1 MRWCGEWR
9 KNAPHPLSSL
19 LKPPSECWESN
30 FQRRGYLVDPAS
42 IICLS
47 PRLSHARLSTALER
61 QNYAELHR
69 TVAILPHDRR
79 RPSRV
84 GATDNPTKGEA
95 NTLILTPKGKRPLTR
110 YVPGGFAGVDFGA
123 AINVKLQASDD
134 PGSSGAVWRGFR
146 CINYTVGYWPTVVVT
161 HTENQGSV
169 L

>member
-1 MRWCGEWR
+1 MPIDPVEF
-9 KNAPHPLSSL
+9 SSL
-19 LKPPSECWESN
+19 KLAVVSKSRTCPSMGLLLA
-30 FQRRGYLVDPAS
+30 RGYLVDPAS

-95 NTLILTPKGKRPLTR
+95 NTLILMPEEVRLH
-110 YVPGGFAGVDFGA
+110 GFAGESCGA
-123 AINVKLQASDD
+123 TINVKSQASDD
-134 PGSSGAVWRGFR
+134 LGSPGAVWRGFR
-146 CINYTVGYWPTVVVT
+146 CINSPVWYWPTGVIT

>member
-1 MRWCGEWR
+1 MGRGPWDPSCQSYHTIPSAPGER
-9 KNAPHPLSSL
+9 LQS
-19 LKPPSECWESN
+19 
-30 FQRRGYLVDPAS
+30 RGYLVDPAS

-95 NTLILTPKGKRPLTR
+95 NTLILTPKGERPLTR
-110 YVPGGFAGVDFGA
+110 YAPGGFAGVDLA
-123 AINVKLQASDD
+123 PPL
-134 PGSSGAVWRGFR
+134 
-146 CINYTVGYWPTVVVT
+146 T
-161 HTENQGSV
+161 
-169 L
+169 